1 MSLQG
6 PAPVSKVLL
15 VEDDPSLLAFMA
27 DLLGDNGLE
36 VACASRGAEA
46 LAILEGGLSPCVLV
60 TDINLSGEPD
70 GLTLARAVAERWP
83 QIRLLIVSGECRPA
97 HGQYPDQ
104 AIFFTKPFAGGALV
118 AMIRSDDWRPDAGT
132 EAKPAQAEPP
142 TPAKLPHEE
151 VYVRL
156 GPSKVDGIGVF
167 AIRPIA
173 AGARI
178 FPNETRPIRWVGV
191 EEVERSAPSA
201 AARRFYEDFGIKRGD
216 RIGCPQDFSELTPS
230 WYLNAPP
237 EGMEAN
243 VRAGP
248 DFTFHAARDIA
259 EGEELLI
266 DYGSFSDGAG

>member
-1 MSLQG
+1 MNH
-6 PAPVSKVLL
+6 PVSPQNHPSYRRSTDEVLA
-15 VEDDPSLLAFMA
+15 E
-27 DLLGDNGLE
+27 LG
-36 VACASRGAEA
+36 VAPRQGISGAEA
-46 LAILEGGLSPCVLV
+46 RARLERCGRNELA
-60 TDINLSGEPD
+60 
-70 GLTLARAVAERWP
+70 
-83 QIRLLIVSGECRPA
+83 
-97 HGQYPDQ
+97 
-104 AIFFTKPFAGGALV
+104 
-118 AMIRSDDWRPDAGT
+118 
-132 EAKPAQAEPP
+132 AEPP

-173 AGARI
+173 AGAPI

-237 EGMEAN
+237 AGKAAN
-243 VRAGP
+243 VRAEE
-248 DFTFHAARDIA
+248 DFSFRAARDI
-259 EGEELLI
+259 EDGEELLI
-266 DYGSFSDGAG
+266 DYRSFSDGAG